1 MSTRTMVLYIAA
13 MAVLLM
19 LSAFFSATETAFT
32 SLNRIKIKN
41 LSDSGNDR
49 AKKVLKLSDKYDK
62 LLSTILIGNNIV
74 NIANTA
80 IATIFFVKLFGSYG
94 ATISTVVM
102 TIVVLIF
109 GEVSP
114 KNIAKEEPERF
125 AMAAAPAMGILIVVF
140 TPFNAFFSLLRKVLL
155 HFMKHNDDRGI
166 TEDEL
171 LTMVE
176 EAETEGSIHEDQSE
190 LIQNAIEFN
199 ELEACDVITPR
210 VDIKAI
216 EINMTEDEVA
226 DIFLKTGFSRLPVY
240 DDDLDKILGV
250 LNQKDFHNYIYHK
263 SKTITDMTKPVI
275 YVPETMKI
283 SVLLKR
289 MQANKCQI
297 AIVVDEYGG
306 TTGLVAMEDIIE
318 ELVGEIYDEHEEVDA
333 SDITRMQDGSYRVL
347 GTANLE
353 KMFEYFDVEAEYD
366 SVTVNGWVERLIDKL
381 PSVGDKFRCEV
392 GDKVFTG
399 HVTVADSRKAEEVNI
414 VVTDKPSDDEDK

>member
-1 MSTRTMVLYIAA
+1 MDKRTFALYIAII
-13 MAVLLM
+13 AVLLI

-41 LSDSGNDR
+41 LSENGNER
-49 AKKVLKLSDKYDK
+49 AAKVLRLSDRYDK

-80 IATIFFVKLFGSYG
+80 VATIFFVALYGSRYG
-94 ATISTVVM
+94 ATISTIVM

-114 KNIAKEEPERF
+114 KSLAKEDAEDF
-125 AMAAAPAMGILIVVF
+125 AMFAAPFIGFLMAVF
-140 TPFNAFFSLLRKVLL
+140 TPLNAFFTGLKKILFRFV
-155 HFMKHNDDRGI
+155 KHKSDRSI

-216 EINMTEDEVA
+216 SLDMTEDEVA
-226 DIFLKTGFSRLPVY
+226 EIFLETGFSRLPVY
-240 DDDLDKILGV
+240 EDDLDKILGV

-263 SKTITDMTKPVI
+263 SKSISDFIKPVV
-275 YVPETMKI
+275 YAPETMKA

-289 MQANKCQI
+289 MQKAKCQI
-297 AIVVDEYGG
+297 AVVVDEYGG

-318 ELVGEIYDEHEEVDA
+318 ELVGEIYDEHEEVEA
-333 SDITRMQDGSYRVL
+333 TDITKLQDGSYRVM

-353 KMFEYFDVEAEYD
+353 KMFEYFDV
-366 SVTVNGWVERLIDKL
+366 SVESDAATVNGWVERLIDKL
-381 PSVGDKFRCEV
+381 PSVGDR
-392 GDKVFTG
+392 FTYDAG
-399 HVTVADSRKAEEVNI
+399 TKIFQGRVTAADSKRAKEINLRVAD
-414 VVTDKPSDDEDK
+414 KPQDED

>member
-1 MSTRTMVLYIAA
+1 MDKRTFALYIAII
-13 MAVLLM
+13 AVLLI

-41 LSDSGNDR
+41 LSENGNAR
-49 AKKVLKLSDKYDK
+49 AAKVLRLSDRYDK

-80 IATIFFVKLFGSYG
+80 VATIFFVALYGSRYG
-94 ATISTVVM
+94 ATISTIVM

-114 KNIAKEEPERF
+114 KSLAKEDAEDF
-125 AMAAAPAMGILIVVF
+125 AMFAAPFIGFLMAVF
-140 TPFNAFFSLLRKVLL
+140 TPLNAFFTGLKKVL
-155 HFMKHNDDRGI
+155 FRFVKHKSDRSI

-216 EINMTEDEVA
+216 SLDMTEDEVA
-226 DIFLKTGFSRLPVY
+226 DIFLETGFSRLPVY
-240 DDDLDKILGV
+240 EDDLDKILGV

-263 SKTITDMTKPVI
+263 SKSISDFIKPVV
-275 YVPETMKI
+275 YAPETMKA

-289 MQANKCQI
+289 MQKAKCQI
-297 AIVVDEYGG
+297 AVVVDEYGG

-318 ELVGEIYDEHEEVDA
+318 ELVGEIYDEHEEVEA
-333 SDITRMQDGSYRVL
+333 TDITKLQDGSYRVM

-353 KMFEYFDVEAEYD
+353 KMFEYFDV
-366 SVTVNGWVERLIDKL
+366 SVESDATTVNGWVERLIDKL
-381 PSVGDKFRCEV
+381 PSVGDR
-392 GDKVFTG
+392 FTFDAG
-399 HVTVADSRKAEEVNI
+399 TKIFQGRVTAADSKRAKEINLR
-414 VVTDKPSDDEDK
+414 VTDKPQDED